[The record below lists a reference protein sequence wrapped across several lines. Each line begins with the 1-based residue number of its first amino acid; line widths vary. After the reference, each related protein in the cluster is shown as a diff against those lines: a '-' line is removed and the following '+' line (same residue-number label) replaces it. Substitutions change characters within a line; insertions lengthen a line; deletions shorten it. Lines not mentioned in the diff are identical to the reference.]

1 MFYSQ
6 FILAKK
12 GPLGT
17 IWIAAHLERK
27 LRKNQVADTDIG
39 VSVDSIL
46 FPEVPIALRLSSHLL
61 LGVVRIYSRKVN
73 YLFHDC
79 SEALLKIKQAFR
91 STAVDLPPEE
101 STAPYHSITLPETFH
116 LDDFELPDSAYEG
129 DFVDRHVSS
138 KEQITLQDTLDGT
151 GYSTLQ
157 FGLDERF
164 GDGNASQ
171 IGLELDEDLF
181 LDKHPSQ
188 HASTSLGSDKC
199 AMHQG
204 QSLFSLADM
213 EIDEG
218 ESGLNKDKS
227 VETPNDLSEHSD
239 NPDKHVLPRN
249 DGTSQWHGYNIQT
262 PDLNEAFFPR
272 DHIEGSTAIPS
283 QIDFI
288 STADEVASTELIE
301 SAQAPST
308 PGLMEETFSAA
319 AQESPVLS
327 PQRKTSPVTGEE
339 ALKSDKPGSHFECP
353 DSTTES
359 GHIQAV
365 TMDCE
370 PANIVPLTSLP
381 TSSGFVAAAD
391 EPHSECGQKSADNNV
406 QNDIVCDEVED
417 VIVASQIHDD
427 GDAMLPENIPESSV
441 TLTTK
446 STSREGNAEP
456 SILGKQDYKEDIDH
470 CPNSNA
476 SALNIDSN
484 SQLNQASSLSAEDGV
499 LVESIPEFSQQDL
512 GGCSGTSLRK
522 EALYVTESSFDLQGE
537 DFNIANATNTDVE
550 MHQQSGHALLESV
563 PGVSKPNE
571 PSTGPISKDTQLD
584 QFNCSSSS
592 EFPEPEKMLLAPAG
606 NVDPASELGQLT
618 AEKGVIESDGSVNR
632 ISSLCGKKRRLMEST
647 PVLQHGTSTK
657 MSGKSRIRRNTDYI
671 PDDDDLL
678 ASILVGKRTPVLRIG
693 PTPPPPKAASL
704 KRPRLTTRP
713 GMPKRKVLLDDTTVL
728 HADAIRQ
735 QLINA
740 EDIRRMR
747 KKAPC
752 TRPEIWMIEKSL
764 LEDEIFNESIITGV
778 SVELNTLHNRRY
790 DSEIDESHSRA
801 DPSKEAEL
809 SRSLEFVR
817 ETSGKEMAESI
828 PVMPNKVDVET
839 QGPSGTSVAV
849 EAQLDKGSSECDA
862 QEHLGSL
869 TDLPQP
875 DLSNNI
881 QTCDITMTENNMQ
894 DENAEV
900 HLSTPAT
907 DCGAEDIA
915 VHKNEDIAP
924 SSENE
929 DLCMHSEW
937 QALHGSVQPASELS
951 EMNNE
956 ALQTTEITSV
966 IGLDLAED
974 ETRDASV
981 VAGNGG
987 IAAAGNINCPHDTH
1001 ADVGKIGHTET
1012 LVSIQDSSLLEV
1024 EVCLQ
1029 TDSTTIRH
1037 LNSTMLD
1044 VAMEGSEIADPVA
1057 VTSHQTVQGKDNGLD
1072 ARVEDGSVMQKNL
1085 HNEVNSFQPNTEI
1098 ENVPSAVGENSGL
1111 QELNAE
1117 GGMDV
1122 ESASVDLAA
1131 AKECSDFGSAV
1142 GGNDTEFLNVDDEA
1156 DYDDAADH
1164 DMPNPEEA
1172 QSVENSGWSSR
1183 TRGVARYLKILFDE
1197 ESGRGRKLVAMDRLL
1212 AGKTRKEASRMFF
1225 ETLVLKTRDYIHVE
1239 QDNPLECINIKPTIK
1254 LLKSEF

>member
-456 SILGKQDYKEDIDH
+456 SIL
-470 CPNSNA
+470 
-476 SALNIDSN
+476 
-484 SQLNQASSLSAEDGV
+484 EDGV

-1024 EVCLQ
+1024 E
-1029 TDSTTIRH
+1029 
-1037 LNSTMLD
+1037 
-1044 VAMEGSEIADPVA
+1044 
-1057 VTSHQTVQGKDNGLD
+1057 TVQGKDNGLD

>member
-138 KEQITLQDTLDGT
+138 KEQITLQDTMNGT
-151 GYSTLQ
+151 GYSTSQ

-171 IGLELDEDLF
+171 IGLDLDEDLF
-181 LDKHPSQ
+181 LDKHPSPQ
-188 HASTSLGSDKC
+188 HASTPLGSDKC

-204 QSLFSLADM
+204 PSLFSLADM

-218 ESGLNKDKS
+218 ESGFNKDKC
-227 VETPNDLSEHSD
+227 VETPNDLSEQSN
-239 NPDKHVLPRN
+239 NPDKHIFPRN
-249 DGTSQWHGYNIQT
+249 DGTSQSHGYNIQT
-262 PDLNEAFFPR
+262 PDLNEVFFPN
-272 DHIEGSTAIPS
+272 DHIEGPTAVPS
-283 QIDFI
+283 QIDFVG
-288 STADEVASTELIE
+288 TADEAASTELVE
-301 SAQAPST
+301 CAQAPST
-308 PGLMEETFSAA
+308 PGLMEETISAA
-319 AQESPVLS
+319 AQGSPALS

-339 ALKSDKPGSHFECP
+339 AVKSDKPRSQLECR

-359 GHIQAV
+359 GPIQAEI
-365 TMDCE
+365 MDCE
-370 PANIVPLTSLP
+370 PVNVVQLTSLP
-381 TSSGFVAAAD
+381 TSSGFVAVAD
-391 EPHSECGQKSADNNV
+391 QSHSECGHKSADNL
-406 QNDIVCDEVED
+406 QNDIVCEVKD
-417 VIVASQIHDD
+417 MMVGNQIHDD
-427 GDAMLPENIPESSV
+427 GDAMLPEVNPLDGLVSVANTEVTIITSKLSTESILESSV

-446 STSREGNAEP
+446 STSLEDNAEP
-456 SILGKQDYKEDIDH
+456 SVLNKQDYKEDIDH

-476 SALNIDSN
+476 YPLNIDSN
-484 SQLNQASSLSAEDGV
+484 LQLNQASSLSAEDGV
-499 LVESIPEFSQQDL
+499 LVESIPEFSRQDL
-512 GGCSGTSLRK
+512 RARSGTPVRE
-522 EALYVTESSFDLQGE
+522 EALNVSESSFDLQGE
-537 DFNIANATNTDVE
+537 DFNIANATNTDLK
-550 MHQQSGHALLESV
+550 MHQQSGHALSEPV
-563 PGVSKPNE
+563 PGVSNPNE
-571 PSTGPISKDTQLD
+571 PSTGPILKDTQLD
-584 QFNCSSSS
+584 HFNCSSSS

-606 NVDPASELGQLT
+606 NVDQVSELGQLT

-632 ISSLCGKKRRLMEST
+632 ISCLCGKKRRLMEST
-647 PVLQHGTSTK
+647 PVLQNGTSTK
-657 MSGKSRIRRNTDYI
+657 MSGKSRIRRNTNYV

-693 PTPPPPKAASL
+693 STPPPPKAASL
-704 KRPRLTTRP
+704 KRPRVTTRLA
-713 GMPKRKVLLDDTTVL
+713 MPKRKVLLDDTTVL

-740 EDIRRMR
+740 QDIRRMR

-790 DSEIDESHSRA
+790 DSEVDESHSRA

-809 SRSLEFVR
+809 SRSSEFVR

-828 PVMPNKVDVET
+828 PVMPNKADVET
-839 QGPSGTSVAV
+839 QGPSGTSASV
-849 EAQLDKGSSECDA
+849 EALFNKDSSAYDA

-875 DLSNNI
+875 DLSNDN
-881 QTCDITMTENNMQ
+881 QTHAITMMENNMQ

-900 HLSTPAT
+900 HMSTPAK
-907 DCGAEDIA
+907 DCGVEDTA
-915 VHKNEDIAP
+915 VHKNEDTAP
-924 SSENE
+924 SSEKI
-929 DLCMHSEW
+929 DDIHMHLER
-937 QALHGSVQPASELS
+937 QPLHESKQPASELS

-956 ALQTTEITSV
+956 ALQITEVTSV
-966 IGLDLAED
+966 RGLDVAED

-981 VAGNGG
+981 MAGNGG
-987 IAAAGNINCPHDTH
+987 IAVAVNINCPHDAH
-1001 ADVGKIGHTET
+1001 ADVGKKGHTET
-1012 LVSIQDSSLLEV
+1012 LVSIQDSSFFEV
-1024 EVCLQ
+1024 E
-1029 TDSTTIRH
+1029 
-1037 LNSTMLD
+1037 
-1044 VAMEGSEIADPVA
+1044 
-1057 VTSHQTVQGKDNGLD
+1057 GKDDGLD
-1072 ARVEDGSVMQKNL
+1072 ARVEDGAVMQKNL
-1085 HNEVNSFQPNTEI
+1085 NNEVNSFQANTEI

-1111 QELNAE
+1111 QELNVE

-1122 ESASVDLAA
+1122 ESAPVDLAA
-1131 AKECSDFGSAV
+1131 AKECSDFCSAV
-1142 GGNDTEFLNVDDEA
+1142 DGNDTEFLNVDDEA

-1172 QSVENSGWSSR
+1172 QSLENSGWSSR
-1183 TRGVARYLKILFDE
+1183 TRGVARYLKVLFDE
-1197 ESGRGRKLVAMDRLL
+1197 ESGRGRKNVAMDHLL

-1225 ETLVLKTRDYIHVE
+1225 ETLVLKTRDYINVE
-1239 QDNPLECINIKPTIK
+1239 QENPLECINIKPTIK